1 MEATTHAEAAPVVV
15 VLNRDLMFGS
25 RIRSAMATLGLQ
37 AVVKGDT
44 VAFLEAARS
53 LGDRA
58 VIAIIDMNGKVD
70 WEAIAAALAED
81 DTLPPLLG
89 FGSHTDIETRRAAK
103 AAGVDRIVSNGQFN
117 ADMAGYVQRYRRSQV
132 VERGTVCQPH
142 QK

>member
-1 MEATTHAEAAPVVV
+1 MEANTRDEAAPVVV

-44 VAFLEAARS
+44 TAFLEAART

-70 WEAIAAALAED
+70 WEIIATALAAD
-81 DTLPPLLG
+81 DTLPPVLG
-89 FGSHTDIETRRAAK
+89 FGSHTDVETRRAAK

-117 ADMAGYVQRYRRSQV
+117 ADMAGYVQRYRRS
-132 VERGTVCQPH
+132 
-142 QK
+142 

>member
-1 MEATTHAEAAPVVV
+1 MPGGGDAPVVV

-44 VAFLEAARS
+44 TAFLETART

-58 VIAIIDMNGKVD
+58 VIAIIDMNGTVD
-70 WEAIAAALAED
+70 WQAVATALADEN
-81 DTLPPLLG
+81 TLPPVLG
-89 FGSHTDIETRRAAK
+89 FGSHTDVETRRAAK

-117 ADMAGYVQRYRRSQV
+117 ADMAGYVQKYRR
-132 VERGTVCQPH
+132 G
-142 QK
+142 

>member
-1 MEATTHAEAAPVVV
+1 MEANTRAEAAPVVV

-44 VAFLEAARS
+44 TAFLETAMT

-58 VIAIIDMNGKVD
+58 VIAIIDMNGTVD
-70 WEAIAAALAED
+70 WDAISNALQS
-81 DTLPPLLG
+81 DTSLPPVLG
-89 FGSHTDIETRRAAK
+89 FGSHTDVETRRAAK

-117 ADMAGYVQRYRRSQV
+117 ADMAGYVQKYRRS
-132 VERGTVCQPH
+132 
-142 QK
+142 

>member
-1 MEATTHAEAAPVVV
+1 MESNTRDEAAPVVV

-44 VAFLEAARS
+44 AAFLETTRT

-58 VIAIIDMNGKVD
+58 VLAIIDMNGTVD
-70 WEAIAAALAED
+70 WQIIATALAED
-81 DTLPPLLG
+81 AALPPVLG
-89 FGSHTDIETRRAAK
+89 FGSHTDVETRRAAK

-117 ADMAGYVQRYRRSQV
+117 ADMAGYVQRYRRS
-132 VERGTVCQPH
+132 
-142 QK
+142 

>member
-1 MEATTHAEAAPVVV
+1 VTEAIPGAADAPVVV

-44 VAFLEAARS
+44 GAFLEAART

-70 WEAIAAALAED
+70 WEAIAVALRD
-81 DTLPPLLG
+81 DDALPPVLA
-89 FGSHTDIETRRAAK
+89 FGPHTDVETRRAAK
-103 AAGVDRIVSNGQFN
+103 RAGVDRIVSNGQFH
-117 ADMAGYVQRYRRSQV
+117 ADMVGYVQRYRR
-132 VERGTVCQPH
+132 G
-142 QK
+142 